1 MSIGP
6 FSRRGRARGKKSLK
20 ACDHDTQPVATLR
33 PFGVLEV
40 ARGEQEIQQL
50 WLAFGHSRE
59 TSDFILDA
67 LELWWQ
73 ERGPAYLGVRRLQIE
88 LDNGP
93 QLNSSRTQFLARLQA
108 FADQQ
113 GLEIELVY
121 FPPYHSKYNPI
132 EHCWGALEQHWN
144 GALLTTIETALK
156 WAATMTWKGLRPI
169 VREVQGVYARGVR
182 LTKAAFRSIAARLQR
197 SATLPKWNLTIK
209 PHPP

>member
-1 MSIGP
+1 M
-6 FSRRGRARGKKSLK
+6 
-20 ACDHDTQPVATLR
+20 ATLR

-59 TSDFILDA
+59 TSDFIVDV
-67 LELWWQ
+67 LELWWP
-73 ERGPAYLGVRRLQIE
+73 ERRAAHPGVRRLQIE

-93 QLNSSRTQFLARLQA
+93 QLSSSRTQFLKRLQA
-108 FADQQ
+108 FADHH

-144 GALLTTIETALK
+144 GTLLTTIDTALK
-156 WAATMTWKGLRPI
+156 WATTMTWKGLAPI
-169 VREVQGVYARGVR
+169 VREVQGIYACGVR
-182 LTKAAFRSIAARLQR
+182 VTKAAFRSIAARLER
-197 SATLPKWNLTIK
+197 STTLPKWHLTIK
-209 PHPP
+209 PIPP